1 MTHSPKTYFLD
12 IDGTLLKHLNDFQ
25 DTVHLEELPVLPEVV
40 KKVGQWHCKGHT
52 IIITTGRAES
62 MRAATELQ
70 LQNAGIVY
78 DQLIMGLS
86 QGVRV
91 LVNDHTNSNE
101 LKAEAYSVLRN
112 VDGLKDVP

>member
-1 MTHSPKTYFLD
+1 MTYYPKTYFLD

-25 DTVHLEELPVLPEVV
+25 DTIHLEELPILPGVTE
-40 KKVGQWHCKGHT
+40 KVGQWHCKGHT
-52 IIITTGRAES
+52 IVITTGRAES

-78 DQLIMGLS
+78 DQLIMGLTS
-86 QGVRV
+86 GVRV
-91 LVNDHTNSNE
+91 LVNDHVKSNE